1 MAFSKSHRTA
11 AQLTGIAQGTI
22 DGVFGESIVSTYLPQ
37 RENLG
42 LTFDFQVGATSLNE
56 AARFRSFNSE
66 SDVANIEGS
75 ESRQGKLPPISR
87 RLHVDEF
94 AQVTQIGGDLG
105 PVFEAY
111 ARRIAA
117 QIATRFVW
125 AGAEAIETGK
135 LTIDER
141 NLKFQIDYGRKPGL
155 TDTAAVTWDTPA
167 TATPIDDL
175 EALRDVYGSTPGAIL
190 MSESVLQHLSKAE
203 QIIGYATGGNP
214 ASVTR
219 VSRADVIS
227 VLAAYGFTNIFTNEE
242 RFVDHA
248 GVQRGLFDSAK
259 VLFLPGGGQSALATA
274 AGIGPLGTTDFGVTA
289 ESLVAEN
296 GLGGRPGAA
305 AGAIESDDPVG
316 FDILVAAIGLPVVQN
331 ANMTASL
338 EVL

>member
-22 DGVFGESIVSTYLPQ
+22 DGVFGASIVSSYLPQ

-42 LTFDFQVGATSLNE
+42 LTFDFQVGNTSLNE
-56 AARFRSFNSE
+56 AARFRSFNTE
-66 SDVANIEGS
+66 SDIGSFEGS

-105 PVFEAY
+105 PVFESY

-141 NLKFQIDYGRKPGL
+141 KLKFVIDYGRNPAL
-155 TDTAAVTWDTPA
+155 TDTAGTAWSTHA

-175 EALRDVYGSTPGAIL
+175 EALRAVYGSAPGVIL
-190 MSESVLQHLSKAE
+190 MSEATLQHLSKVT
-203 QIIGYATGGNP
+203 QIIDYATGGNS
-214 ASVTR
+214 ATVTR
-219 VSRADVIS
+219 VSRDDVLS
-227 VLAAYGFTNIFTNEE
+227 VLASYGFSNIATNDESFIDHTGVE
-242 RFVDHA
+242 RS
-248 GVQRGLFDSAK
+248 LFDQAK
-259 VLFLPGGGQSALATA
+259 VLFLPSMGQTALAAA
-274 AGIGPLGTTDFGVTA
+274 AGTGPLGTTDFGVTA
-289 ESLVAEN
+289 ESLVTEN

-316 FDILVAAIGLPVVQN
+316 FDVLVAAIGLPILQN
-331 ANMTASL
+331 ANKTASL